1 MKHLAA
7 FTLLAALLSSLAM
20 ALPGFAQDKP
30 AAPPASIQLLHPK
43 LDAGTTVLQA
53 ISKRHSSRAF
63 DPAPLSDQQLSDV
76 LWAAGG
82 YNRPKSEG
90 LVIPTARG
98 SKELDVYALLPS
110 GIYRYEPAA
119 HRLTLVT
126 AGDHRAQ
133 AGKQPF
139 VAQAPLNLFFVA
151 DEARMRTSDPEA
163 RQRFGA
169 MTAAYASE
177 NVYLYCASA
186 GLSTVARGAFD
197 ADTLAKLLKLK
208 PSQKLYLGQS
218 VGLPPAASK

>member
-1 MKHLAA
+1 MKRPLAFTLIAA
-7 FTLLAALLSSLAM
+7 FTALFLTASS
-20 ALPGFAQDKP
+20 GFSQDKP
-30 AAPPASIQLLHPK
+30 AAPSASIQLLSPK
-43 LDAGTTVLQA
+43 LETGTTVLKA
-53 ISKRHSSRAF
+53 ISQRHSSRQF
-63 DPAPLSDQQLSDV
+63 DPAPLSLQQLSDV

-82 YNRPKSEG
+82 VNRPQSQG
-90 LVIPTARG
+90 LVIPTAMG
-98 SKELDVYALLPS
+98 AKDLDVYALLS
-110 GIYRYEPAA
+110 EGIYFYDRQQ

-133 AGKQPF
+133 AGKQAF
-139 VAQAPLNLFFVA
+139 AAQAPLNLFFVA
-151 DEARMRTSDPEA
+151 DESRMRAKDPEA

-186 GLSTVARGAFD
+186 GLSTVARGSFD
-197 ADTLAKLLKLK
+197 ADALAKLLKLK